1 MVAYENGKIY
11 KIINEN
17 DEIIYIGSTT
27 QSLAM
32 RYSNHKH
39 KSKNNKIILIEVH
52 PCSSKEELLK
62 KEQECMEQNKSCNL
76 LNKYNA
82 YMSDED
88 KKKYYINFR
97 NNNKD
102 KVSMYNKQCYI
113 RHRDKIRKYA
123 NEVIQ
128 CELCNCS
135 ISRLNIAR
143 HRHTNK
149 CKLLS
154 KVL

>member
-88 KKKYYINFR
+88 KKNIILILEIIIKIKYLCIINSVTL
-97 NNNKD
+97 D
-102 KVSMYNKQCYI
+102 TGI
-113 RHRDKIRKYA
+113 KYE
-123 NEVIQ
+123 NM
-128 CELCNCS
+128 LM
-135 ISRLNIAR
+135 
-143 HRHTNK
+143 K
-149 CKLLS
+149 
-154 KVL
+154 